1 MNSNSKK
8 EMIPPVVN
16 PDTTFVGLDISKSRL
31 DSFVPGGQP
40 REDANTP
47 EGHAALIQHL
57 RTLHCPRIICEA
69 TGGYEKA
76 VAAALLAAGIEVCV
90 AQPGRVRHFALAEG
104 LLAKN
109 DRIDARLLARF
120 GEKIQPR
127 RELPADPHA
136 TRLREMLEYRR
147 VLSDQIVA
155 AENRLELASGYLR
168 EGLQVQ
174 IATFKSSIRQVE
186 ADIAIHLSTH
196 PDLDGKAKR
205 LRELCGV
212 GPVLAATL
220 IAYLP
225 ELGRLDGKV
234 ISSLI
239 GVAPHPKDSG
249 RRRGRRSVAAG
260 RGCVRHV
267 LYMAAVS
274 AVRFNPIL
282 AAFYRRLRDEK
293 GKPHKVA
300 IVAVMRKMIVVLNRM
315 IAEPQFSLAS

>member
-1 MNSNSKK
+1 MNSHSKK
-8 EMIPPVVN
+8 EIIPPVVK
-16 PDTTFVGLDISKSRL
+16 PDVTFVGLDISKIQL

-47 EGHAALIQHL
+47 EGHAAFIQHL

-76 VAAALLAAGIEVCV
+76 VVAALLAAGIEVCV
-90 AQPGRVRHFALAEG
+90 VQPGRVRHFALAEG
-104 LLAKN
+104 LLAKTA
-109 DRIDARLLARF
+109 RIDARLLARF

-136 TRLREMLEYRR
+136 TRLREMLDYRR

-155 AENRLELASGYLR
+155 VENRLELASGYLR

-186 ADIAIHLSTH
+186 TDIASHLSTH
-196 PDLDGKAKR
+196 TDLDGKAKR

-249 RRRGRRSVAAG
+249 PRRGRRSVAAG

-267 LYMAAVS
+267 LYMGAVS
-274 AVRFNPIL
+274 AIRFNPIL
-282 AAFYRRLRDEK
+282 ATFYRRLRDEK
-293 GKPHKVA
+293 AKPHKVA

-315 IAEPQFSLAS
+315 IADPQFSLAS

>member
-1 MNSNSKK
+1 M
-8 EMIPPVVN
+8 
-16 PDTTFVGLDISKSRL
+16 
-31 DSFVPGGQP
+31 
-40 REDANTP
+40 
-47 EGHAALIQHL
+47 
-57 RTLHCPRIICEA
+57 
-69 TGGYEKA
+69 
-76 VAAALLAAGIEVCV
+76 
-90 AQPGRVRHFALAEG
+90 
-104 LLAKN
+104 
-109 DRIDARLLARF
+109 
-120 GEKIQPR
+120 
-127 RELPADPHA
+127 
-136 TRLREMLEYRR
+136 
-147 VLSDQIVA
+147 
-155 AENRLELASGYLR
+155 
-168 EGLQVQ
+168 
-174 IATFKSSIRQVE
+174 
-186 ADIAIHLSTH
+186 
-196 PDLDGKAKR
+196 
-205 LRELCGV
+205 

-249 RRRGRRSVAAG
+249 RAAAGAAWPG

-274 AVRFNPIL
+274 ATRFNPIL

>member
-16 PDTTFVGLDISKSRL
+16 PDTTFVGLDISKIRL
-31 DSFVPGGQP
+31 DSFVPGGLP

-57 RTLHCPRIICEA
+57 RTLHCPRVICEA

-76 VAAALLAAGIEVCV
+76 VAAALLEAGIEVCV
-90 AQPGRVRHFALAEG
+90 AQPGRVRHFAQAEG
-104 LLAKN
+104 LLAKT

-127 RELPADPHA
+127 CELPADPHA

-174 IATFKSSIRQVE
+174 IETFKSAIKQVE
-186 ADIAIHLSTH
+186 ADIATHLSTH
-196 PDLDGKAKR
+196 ADLNGKAKR
-205 LRELCGV
+205 LRELCGAEPRRRRPARARRQV
-212 GPVLAATL
+212 REV
-220 IAYLP
+220 
-225 ELGRLDGKV
+225 E
-234 ISSLI
+234 
-239 GVAPHPKDSG
+239 G
-249 RRRGRRSVAAG
+249 RRRGPPLRALRCGRVHRARRTAARRAGPLVARHAGPLAAG
-260 RGCVRHV
+260 
-267 LYMAAVS
+267 
-274 AVRFNPIL
+274 
-282 AAFYRRLRDEK
+282 
-293 GKPHKVA
+293 
-300 IVAVMRKMIVVLNRM
+300 
-315 IAEPQFSLAS
+315 

>member
-8 EMIPPVVN
+8 EMIPPLVN
-16 PDTTFVGLDISKSRL
+16 TTFVGLDISKLRL
-31 DSFVPGGQP
+31 DSFVTGGQP
-40 REDANTP
+40 REDANNP

-57 RTLHCPRIICEA
+57 RTLHCPRVICEA

-76 VAAALLAAGIEVCV
+76 VTAALLAAGIEVCV

-127 RELPADPHA
+127 REFPADPHA
-136 TRLREMLEYRR
+136 TRLREILECRR
-147 VLSDQIVA
+147 MLSDQIVA

-168 EGLQVQ
+168 EGLQTQ
-174 IATFKSSIRQVE
+174 IANFKSSIMQVE
-186 ADIAIHLSTH
+186 VDITTHLSSH

-212 GPVLAATL
+212 GPVLSATL
-220 IAYLP
+220 IAYVP
-225 ELGRLDGKV
+225 ELGQLDGKV
-234 ISSLI
+234 VSSLI

-249 RRRGRRSVAAG
+249 RHRGRRSVAAG
-260 RGCVRHV
+260 RGCVRDV

-274 AVRFNPIL
+274 AIRFNPIL